1 MSRWHLLTA
10 CSIASMLL
18 GCASSFTPGLA
29 SVPQLG
35 GSPVAEGGRPP
46 DVVANG
52 NDACRAGGGGSVL
65 RGKLPP
71 CPTVERSA
79 FAPVVIVIHDPT
91 ADALVSS
98 WVEHFYMDWP
108 CHGPRPEDAK
118 LLALLGSPPVKLCK
132 P

>member
-10 CSIASMLL
+10 CSITSTLL

-35 GSPVAEGGRPP
+35 GSPVADGRPTE
-46 DVVANG
+46 VVANG
-52 NDACRAGGGGSVL
+52 RDACRAGAGGSVL
-65 RGKLPP
+65 RGKYPP

-79 FAPVVIVIHDPT
+79 FAPVTIVIHDPT

-98 WVEHFYMDWP
+98 WVKHFYEDWP
-108 CHGPRPEDAK
+108 CHGPRPEDAQV
-118 LLALLGSPPVKLCK
+118 LALLGPAPATLCK